1 MTTVHLDPVVATVT
15 VAVPPD
21 RAWSTF
27 TTRIGE
33 WWPAGTHSIG
43 GSQVVDV
50 VLEPRLDGRIEEH
63 WADGAAHHW
72 GRITVWEPPARL
84 AFWWRPT
91 LDTTREP
98 THVEVVFAPVDGG
111 TEVRLTHTGWEV
123 LGADAA
129 ESRAGYA
136 EGWPPVLECYVEA
149 TTTTFP

>member
-1 MTTVHLDPVVATVT
+1 MTTVHLDPVIATVT
-15 VAVPPD
+15 VAVPPAQ
-21 RAWSTF
+21 AWTTF

-43 GSQVVDV
+43 EEKVVDV
-50 VLEPRLDGRIEEH
+50 VLEARLDGRIQER
-63 WADGAAHHW
+63 WADGEEHFW

-98 THVEVVFAPVDGG
+98 TQVEVVFAAVDGG

-129 ESRAGYA
+129 ESRAGYV
-136 EGWPPVLECYVEA
+136 EGWPPVLQRFVEA
-149 TTTTFP
+149 TTT

>member
-1 MTTVHLDPVVATVT
+1 MTILHLDPVIATVT

-21 RAWSTF
+21 RAWATF

-43 GSQVVDV
+43 HEKVVDV
-50 VLEPRLDGRIEEH
+50 ALETRLDGRIQEL
-63 WADGAAHHW
+63 WADGAEHFW

-98 THVEVVFAPVDGG
+98 TQVEVVFTAVDGG

-123 LGADAA
+123 LGTDAV
-129 ESRAGYA
+129 ESRAGYV
-136 EGWPPVLECYVEA
+136 EGWPPVLDRFVEA
-149 TTTTFP
+149 TTA